1 MAQDLVERKVR
12 LSPEANARWERF
24 EEEWGITVAAFLEAA
39 ALVQTQQVDG
49 LSVSEKSHVSVYA
62 WFSQV
67 IDEGRLVMKQRR
79 SRKSDGAT

>member
-24 EEEWGITVAAFLEAA
+24 EEEWGITLTAFLEAA
-39 ALVQTQQVDG
+39 ALVQTRQVDG
-49 LSVSEKSHVSVYA
+49 LSISEKSNVSVYA

-67 IDEGRLVMKQRR
+67 IDEGRVVMKQRR
-79 SRKSDGAT
+79 SRKPGGTA